1 VRADSSA
8 RQTNGEPFDATALRS
23 LQDWVIRPQLR
34 LVPGVTEVNT
44 IGGFEQQFH
53 ITPWPAKLLAYG
65 ISFEEIITALNN
77 NNANVGAGFIEKNG
91 EQYLI
96 RAPGQI
102 KDMQS
107 LAQIIVA
114 TRAGAPIRIA
124 DVADIGFGKQ
134 LRTGAA
140 TQDGAET
147 VLGTAVMII
156 GGNSRSVSQAVAA
169 QLNKINKTLPPG
181 VQAVPVYDR
190 TVLVNKTIA
199 TVQKNLL
206 EGAILVAA
214 VLLVMLG
221 NWRAAL
227 LTAMVI
233 PLSMLILMTGMV
245 HTKVSANLMSLGA
258 LDFGLIVDGAVI
270 IVENCLLQLAQR
282 QDAVKRLL
290 TLDERLH
297 VVFNATQEV
306 FMPSLLSVLV
316 VILVNVPIL
325 ALTGVEGKMFTPMA
339 AAVIMALIAALI
351 LSLTF
356 VPAAVALFLTGPIK
370 EQDNYGVQRI
380 KQLYSA
386 ALKHALHL
394 RVSVLILACVFI
406 VVCGFIAGRLGHEFM
421 PNLDEGDVAVQAL
434 RIPGT
439 S

>member
-1 VRADSSA
+1 
-8 RQTNGEPFDATALRS
+8 
-23 LQDWVIRPQLR
+23 
-34 LVPGVTEVNT
+34 
-44 IGGFEQQFH
+44 
-53 ITPWPAKLLAYG
+53 
-65 ISFEEIITALNN
+65 
-77 NNANVGAGFIEKNG
+77 
-91 EQYLI
+91 
-96 RAPGQI
+96 
-102 KDMQS
+102 
-107 LAQIIVA
+107 
-114 TRAGAPIRIA
+114 
-124 DVADIGFGKQ
+124 
-134 LRTGAA
+134 
-140 TQDGAET
+140 
-147 VLGTAVMII
+147 
-156 GGNSRSVSQAVAA
+156 
-169 QLNKINKTLPPG
+169 
-181 VQAVPVYDR
+181 
-190 TVLVNKTIA
+190 
-199 TVQKNLL
+199 
-206 EGAILVAA
+206 
-214 VLLVMLG
+214 
-221 NWRAAL
+221 
-227 LTAMVI
+227 
-233 PLSMLILMTGMV
+233 
-245 HTKVSANLMSLGA
+245 
-258 LDFGLIVDGAVI
+258 

-439 S
+439 SLSQSLDMQFQVEKAVLQVPEVKTFFSRVGTAEVASDPMGPNIADGYVMLKDNHQWPQPKRTKAQVVADIEEKLSQVPGNAYEISQPIQLRFNELISGVRSDLGIKLYGDDLEQLLAAGNQIAALLTNIPGAQGVKVEQVDGLPILSVDAKPQALLRYGLNISDVQHTLAIATGGETAGQVFVGDQRFA